1 MYSLRAVPTE
11 RSASADPSVSPDDP
25 DTLAALLIDA
35 EQRVA
40 QVPDLELRI
49 ADLERDLAEAR
60 AQLAAAQ
67 EEIHRLDQM
76 LMYGRRMLRYARP
89 LIGPLRAARRRRHA
103 G

>member
-1 MYSLRAVPTE
+1 VAATS
-11 RSASADPSVSPDDP
+11 PSTPAPGDP

-35 EQRVA
+35 EQRLA
-40 QVPDLELRI
+40 RVPDLEARI
-49 ADLERDLAEAR
+49 GDLERELGETR

-67 EEIHRLDQM
+67 EEVQRLDQM
-76 LMYGRRMLRYARP
+76 LMYGRRMLRYVRP